1 MDIIKMYGTKTF
13 SDEVMREHLPETV
26 YRSLKDTSRLG
37 KPLDPAIADVV
48 AAVMKDWAVQ
58 NGATHFSHWFHP
70 LSNVTAGKH
79 DAFLSITR
87 DGKVIGEFS
96 SSALVRGEPDASS
109 FPSGGLRATFE
120 ARGYTAWDPS
130 SPAFIREGTL
140 YIPTAF
146 CSYSGEALDSKTPL
160 LRAMQALNPQALR
173 VLRALGNTT
182 SQLVIPTV
190 GAEQEYFL
198 IDREKYESRLDLKL
212 CGCTLMGA
220 RPPKGQELEDHYCGR
235 IRLRVAD
242 YMKDLDEQL
251 WALGIPS
258 KTKHNET
265 APAQH
270 ELAPIFETA
279 NIACD
284 HNLNMME
291 VMRITAKRHGLTCLL
306 HEKPFAGINGSG
318 KHNNFSLTTD
328 DGINFLSPGKS
339 PAENKLF
346 LVTLCALIECVDN
359 YADLL
364 RMAAAVP
371 GNDHRLGGGEAPPA
385 IISIFLGAEYTD
397 MLTSIAKGIRP
408 SLRDPAALNTDV
420 AILPRLEKDN
430 SDRNRTSP
438 FAYTGNKFEFRM
450 LGSSQSIA
458 FVNTIL
464 SAALT
469 DVFARFAQRLEGC
482 DDLETEVAH
491 IVADTIQNHGRILFN
506 GNNYSREW
514 AEEAARRGL
523 PILNTTVEALD
534 ALQNPKNV
542 DLFCR
547 TGVLSET
554 ECHAR
559 HEIFME
565 NYVKVVR
572 VEAETMLYMAQRQIL
587 PACVKYMGLL
597 SDSLNALEKAGVENQ
612 TLRQRLVALSR
623 QVELLVQRCDHL
635 LESCHGSRNKD
646 LRQRAGFMQEEV
658 RSRMALLRESCDTL
672 ESMVGA
678 EYWPMPT
685 YTDLLHRI

>member
-1 MDIIKMYGTKTF
+1 MDIIKIYGSKTF

-26 YRSLKDTSRLG
+26 YRSLKNTSRLG

-58 NGATHFSHWFHP
+58 NGATHFTHWFHP

-87 DGKVIGEFS
+87 EGKVISEFS

-130 SPAFIREGTL
+130 SPAFIRDGTL

-198 IDREKYESRLDLKL
+198 IDRQKYEARLDLKL
-212 CGCTLMGA
+212 CGRTLVGA

-235 IRLRVAD
+235 IRLRVAEF
-242 YMKDLDEQL
+242 MRDLDEQL

-328 DGINFLSPGKS
+328 DGINFLAPGKS

-371 GNDHRLGGGEAPPA
+371 GNEHRLGGGEAPPA
-385 IISIFLGAEYTD
+385 IISIFLGTEYTD

-458 FVNTIL
+458 FINTVL
-464 SAALT
+464 SAALA
-469 DVFARFAQRLEGC
+469 DVFSRFAQRLEEC
-482 DDLETEVAH
+482 SDLETEVAH

-506 GNNYSREW
+506 GNNYSQEW
-514 AEEAARRGL
+514 VEEATRRGL
-523 PILNTTVEALD
+523 PILNTVEALD
-534 ALQNPKNV
+534 ALQNPKNIQ
-542 DLFCR
+542 LFCR

-559 HEIFME
+559 HEIFLE
-565 NYVKVVR
+565 NYVKVVG
-572 VEAETMLYMAQRQIL
+572 VEAETMLYMAQQQIL
-587 PACVKYMGLL
+587 PACVRYMKLL
-597 SDSLNALEKAGVENQ
+597 SDSLNSLEQAGVKNE
-612 TLRQRLVALSR
+612 TLKQRLTALSE
-623 QVELLVQRCDHL
+623 QVELLVQRCDDL
-635 LESCHGSRNKD
+635 LAACHKDRKAD
-646 LRQRAGFMQEEV
+646 LRKRAGAMQTEV
-658 RSRMALLRESCDTL
+658 RARMEQLRESCDTL
-672 ESMVGA
+672 ETMVGA

>member
-1 MDIIKMYGTKTF
+1 MDIIKIFGSKTF
-13 SDEVMREHLPETV
+13 SDDVMREHLPEAV

-58 NGATHFSHWFHP
+58 NGATHFTHWFHP

-87 DGKVIGEFS
+87 EGKAISEFS
-96 SSALVRGEPDASS
+96 SSALVQGEPDASS

-130 SPAFIREGTL
+130 SPAFIRDGTL

-182 SQLVIPTV
+182 SQMVIPAV

-198 IDREKYESRLDLKL
+198 IDRQKYEARLDLKL
-212 CGCTLMGA
+212 CGRTLMGA
-220 RPPKGQELEDHYCGR
+220 RALKGQELEDHYCGR
-235 IRLRVAD
+235 IRLRVAEF
-242 YMKDLDEQL
+242 MKDLDEQL
-251 WALGIPS
+251 WELGIPS
-258 KTKHNET
+258 KTKHNEV

-270 ELAPIFETA
+270 ELAPIFETV

-306 HEKPFAGINGSG
+306 HEKPFAGVNGSG
-318 KHNNFSLTTD
+318 KHNNFSLITD
-328 DGINFLSPGKS
+328 DGINLLAPGKS
-339 PAENKLF
+339 PAENKVF
-346 LVTLCALIECVDN
+346 LVTLCALIECVDR

-364 RMAAAVP
+364 RMAAAAR
-371 GNDHRLGGGEAPPA
+371 GNVQRLSGGEAPPA
-385 IISIFLGAEYTD
+385 IISIFLGNEYTE
-397 MLTSIAKGIRP
+397 MLNSIANGIRP
-408 SLRDPAALNTDV
+408 SLRDRCALNTDV

-458 FVNTIL
+458 FLNTIL
-464 SAALT
+464 ATALA
-469 DVFARFAQRLEGC
+469 DVFSRFARRLEEC
-482 DDLETEVAH
+482 DDVENEVAH
-491 IVADTIQNHGRILFN
+491 IVADTVQNHGRIIFN
-506 GNNYSREW
+506 GNNYSQEW
-514 AEEAARRGL
+514 MEEAARRGL
-523 PILNTTVEALD
+523 LNLNTVEALD
-534 ALQNPKNV
+534 SLTNPKNIE
-542 DLFCR
+542 LFRR
-547 TGVLSET
+547 TGVLSEA

-559 HEIFME
+559 HEIFLE
-565 NYVKVVR
+565 NYVKVVG
-572 VEAETMLYMAQRQIL
+572 VEAETMLYMAQQQVF
-587 PACVKYMGLL
+587 PACVRYMELL
-597 SDSLNALEKAGVENQ
+597 SDTLNSMEKAGVKNE
-612 TLRQRLVALSR
+612 TLRRRLAAISE
-623 QVELLVQRCDHL
+623 QVERMVQRC
-635 LESCHGSRNKD
+635 ED
-646 LRQRAGFMQEEV
+646 LAETCQAAKSGELRKRAGLMQTEV
-658 RSRMALLRESCDTL
+658 RAKMALLRESCDTL
-672 ESMVGA
+672 ETMVGA

>member
-1 MDIIKMYGTKTF
+1 MDIIKIFGSKTF
-13 SDEVMREHLPETV
+13 SDDVMREHLPEAV

-58 NGATHFSHWFHP
+58 NGATHFTHWFHP

-87 DGKVIGEFS
+87 EGKAISEFS
-96 SSALVRGEPDASS
+96 SSALVQGEPDASS

-130 SPAFIREGTL
+130 SPAFIRDGTL

-182 SQLVIPTV
+182 SQMVIPAV

-198 IDREKYESRLDLKL
+198 IDRQKYEARLDLKL
-212 CGCTLMGA
+212 CGRTLMGA
-220 RPPKGQELEDHYCGR
+220 RSLKGQELEDHYCGR
-235 IRLRVAD
+235 IRLRVAEF
-242 YMKDLDEQL
+242 MKDLDEQL
-251 WALGIPS
+251 WELGIPS
-258 KTKHNET
+258 KTKHNEV

-306 HEKPFAGINGSG
+306 HEKPFAGVNGSG
-318 KHNNFSLTTD
+318 KHNNFSLITD
-328 DGINFLSPGKS
+328 DGINLLAPGKC
-339 PAENKLF
+339 PAENKVF
-346 LVTLCALIECVDN
+346 LVTLCALIECVDQ

-364 RMAAAVP
+364 RMAAAAP
-371 GNDHRLGGGEAPPA
+371 GNEQRLGGGEAPPA
-385 IISIFLGAEYTD
+385 IISIFLGDEYTE
-397 MLTSIAKGIRP
+397 MLNSIANGIRP
-408 SLRDPAALNTDV
+408 SLRDRCALNTDV
-420 AILPRLEKDN
+420 AILPQLKKDN

-458 FVNTIL
+458 FLNTIL
-464 SAALT
+464 STALA
-469 DVFARFAQRLEGC
+469 DVFARFARRLEEC
-482 DDLETEVAH
+482 DDVETEVAH
-491 IVADTIQNHGRILFN
+491 IVADTIQNHGRIIFN
-506 GNNYSREW
+506 GNNYSQEW
-514 AEEAARRGL
+514 MEEAARRGL
-523 PILNTTVEALD
+523 PNLNTVEALD
-534 ALQNPKNV
+534 SLTNPKNIE
-542 DLFCR
+542 LFRR
-547 TGVLSET
+547 TGVLNEA
-554 ECHAR
+554 ECLAR
-559 HEIFME
+559 HEIFLE
-565 NYVKVVR
+565 NYVKVVG
-572 VEAETMLYMAQRQIL
+572 VEAETMLYMAQQQVF
-587 PACVKYMGLL
+587 PACVRYMELL
-597 SDSLNALEKAGVENQ
+597 SDTLNSMEKAGVNNE
-612 TLRQRLVALSR
+612 TLRRRLTAISE
-623 QVELLVQRCDHL
+623 QVERMVQRC
-635 LESCHGSRNKD
+635 ED
-646 LRQRAGFMQEEV
+646 LAAACQTAKSGELRKRAGMMQTEV
-658 RSRMALLRESCDTL
+658 RAKMALLRESCDTL
-672 ESMVGA
+672 ETMVGA